1 MSQQVITFPRL
12 RKSAR
17 ALTNGRISFHNHVI
31 IKIMLKTIV
40 FGNVGNDAEVR
51 ATQTGM
57 SVISFSVAHSEK
69 WKDAQG
75 QQQERT
81 TWVRCSLWRK
91 PEACTIAQYIKK
103 GTKVLVE
110 GQPSVSAWSDQSGNA
125 QAALELRVTNLE
137 LGGQAQGGGG
147 QASPQ
152 PYQSQQT
159 QSAPAPKQQPTYQ
172 QQYASTTPLTDDDD
186 LPF

>member
-1 MSQQVITFPRL
+1 
-12 RKSAR
+12 
-17 ALTNGRISFHNHVI
+17 
-31 IKIMLKTIV
+31 MLKTIV
-40 FGNVGNDAEVR
+40 FGNVGNDAEIR

-75 QQQERT
+75 QVQERT

-91 PEACTIAQYIKK
+91 PDACGVAQCIKK

-110 GQPSVSAWSDQSGNA
+110 GQPSASAWLGNDGTA

-137 LGGQAQGGGG
+137 LGGGTAGNGGSAAQS
-147 QASPQ
+147 SPQ
-152 PYQSQQT
+152 PYQAQQT
-159 QSAPAPKQQPTYQ
+159 QQASAPRPQQTYQ
-172 QQYASTTPLTDDDD
+172 QTYASTTPLTDDDD

>member
-1 MSQQVITFPRL
+1 
-12 RKSAR
+12 
-17 ALTNGRISFHNHVI
+17 
-31 IKIMLKTIV
+31 MLKTIV

-69 WKDAQG
+69 WVDAQG
-75 QQQERT
+75 QTQERT

-91 PEACTIAQYIKK
+91 PDKCGVAQYIKK
-103 GTKVLVE
+103 GSKVLVE

-125 QAALELRVTNLE
+125 QATLELRVTNLE
-137 LGGQAQGGGG
+137 LGGQAQGSGG
-147 QASPQ
+147 QTSPQ
-152 PYQSQQT
+152 PYQAQQT
-159 QSAPAPKQQPTYQ
+159 QQVPAPRAQQTYQ
-172 QQYASTTPLTDDDD
+172 QTYASTTPLTDDDD

>member
-1 MSQQVITFPRL
+1 
-12 RKSAR
+12 
-17 ALTNGRISFHNHVI
+17 
-31 IKIMLKTIV
+31 MLKTIV
-40 FGNVGNDAEVR
+40 FGNVGNDAEIR

-75 QQQERT
+75 QVQERT

-91 PEACTIAQYIKK
+91 PDACGVAQYIKK

-110 GQPSVSAWSDQSGNA
+110 GQPSASAWLGNDGTA

-137 LGGQAQGGGG
+137 LGGGTAGGGNAG
-147 QASPQ
+147 QSSHQ
-152 PYQSQQT
+152 PYQA
-159 QSAPAPKQQPTYQ
+159 APAASPRPQQTYQ
-172 QQYASTTPLTDDDD
+172 QTYASTTPLTDDDD